1 LGQEKL
7 RAAYACKGACGGPCQ
22 DVVAWHKKGD
32 DTKDCAWVSTFPTM
46 RCLVKSEDGTRGKEA
61 CPDSCS
67 REHIKIVG
75 GPDGS
80 DKDCC
85 GGGSACGWVIC
96 AAEDKCTQAWE
107 CPVPCTREYVPVY
120 GGDGVTY
127 DNSCLAGNAGVKFEK
142 GACP

>member
-1 LGQEKL
+1 
-7 RAAYACKGACGGPCQ
+7 
-22 DVVAWHKKGD
+22 V
-32 DTKDCAWVSTFPTM
+32 F
-46 RCLVKSEDGTRGKEA
+46 
-61 CPDSCS
+61 
-67 REHIKIVG
+67 
-75 GPDGS
+75 
-80 DKDCC
+80 
-85 GGGSACGWVIC
+85 C